1 MLRQISGSSTQE
13 CYRSR
18 NMAGI
23 SILLA
28 NLWLGIILI
37 STLIAFVFFI
47 VSFILFL
54 KKKKKQ
60 RIAIVLAVLG
70 FVFLLPLGMTL
81 TAGLIFSGKENA
93 ERRQYIE
100 SIENKIYVQEDEWK
114 KGFTYDGKELVP
126 VNLLMNDDRFELVY
140 LGALVIEKSDR
151 YYSFYQVEN
160 DSGYEI
166 YYVKVTTF
174 VGGEYYSRTF
184 VNQND
189 YDAVVDYY
197 DNSELAVS
205 ALWTT
210 MPDNI
215 LNRTWK
221 RLQIELEDRHDELLA
236 LSHEVLDDISDKKV
250 CNTSRRGYDENIFF
264 RFQSGD
270 GVYRVE
276 LCIYT
281 SSEEMVLFLNEYKVE
296 SEIVEKYK
304 DMLFALI
311 QDAQTQLW
319 QIAQESAD

>member
-1 MLRQISGSSTQE
+1 
-13 CYRSR
+13 
-18 NMAGI
+18 MAGI

-37 STLIAFVFFI
+37 STLIAFVLFI

-54 KKKKKQ
+54 RKKKKQ
-60 RIAIVLAVLG
+60 KIAIVLAVLG
-70 FVFLLPLGMTL
+70 FVFLLPLGITL

-93 ERRQYIE
+93 ERRQYID
-100 SIENKIYVQEDEWK
+100 SIENKIYVREDEWK
-114 KGFTYDGKELVP
+114 EGFTYDGKELVP
-126 VNLLMNDDRFELVY
+126 VNILMNDDRFELAY

-184 VNQND
+184 VDKKD
-189 YDAVVDYY
+189 YDAVLDYY
-197 DNSELAVS
+197 NNSELAVS

-210 MPDNI
+210 MSDAI

-221 RLQIELEDRHDELLA
+221 RLELHLDDRREELLT

-250 CNTSRRGYDENIFF
+250 CNTSRRGYDENLFL
-264 RFQSGD
+264 RLQSDD

-276 LCIYT
+276 LCIYA
-281 SSEEMVLFLNEYKVE
+281 SGGEMVLFLNEYEVE

-311 QDAQTQLW
+311 QDVQTELLE
-319 QIAQESAD
+319 IAQDSAE

>member
-1 MLRQISGSSTQE
+1 
-13 CYRSR
+13 
-18 NMAGI
+18 MAGI

-37 STLIAFVFFI
+37 STLIAFVLFI

-54 KKKKKQ
+54 RKKKKQ
-60 RIAIVLAVLG
+60 KIAIVLAVLG
-70 FVFLLPLGMTL
+70 FVFLLPLGITL

-93 ERRQYIE
+93 ERRQYID
-100 SIENKIYVQEDEWK
+100 SIENKIYVREDEWK
-114 KGFTYDGKELVP
+114 EGFTYDGKELVP
-126 VNLLMNDDRFELVY
+126 VNILMNDDRFELVY

-184 VNQND
+184 VDKKD
-189 YDAVVDYY
+189 YDAVLDYY
-197 DNSELAVS
+197 NNSELAVS

-210 MPDNI
+210 MSDAI

-221 RLQIELEDRHDELLA
+221 RLELHLDDRREELLT

-250 CNTSRRGYDENIFF
+250 CNTSRRGYDENLFL
-264 RFQSGD
+264 RLQSDD

-276 LCIYT
+276 LCIYA
-281 SSEEMVLFLNEYKVE
+281 SGGEMVLFLNEYEVE

-311 QDAQTQLW
+311 QDVQTELLE
-319 QIAQESAD
+319 IAQDSAE